1 MNKKI
6 IQNLDVGWKFLDNDV
21 KDWFDATVPGC
32 VHLDLFD
39 NSLIQDPFYGTNEK
53 DLQWIS
59 DKDWSYKL
67 TFKPELGLL
76 GQKKILLKFHGLD
89 TYTEIFLNKKK
100 ILETDN
106 MFHPWTVDVKDILEA
121 GENELLVHFLSP
133 INKILPILQSSS
145 YILPADNDQ
154 IKNTSPYTRKAPY
167 HYGWDWGPSFATS
180 GIWKSVELTGLG
192 QWSLESAHIVQRKVS
207 NSKAELALEMVVESS
222 ADTDAELYIV
232 DEESNTNISKKMQLQ
247 HGKNQISEIII
258 IDHPDL
264 WWPIGHGDQNLYEFQ
279 IGLEIKDRKEKLTK
293 RIGIRDLRIEQK
305 KDKKGTGFTFVI
317 NGKPIFSKGAN
328 WIPADSFT
336 TRLKKQDYY
345 NLLKSAVQANMN
357 TLRVWGGGIYE
368 SDDFY
373 DLCDEMGILVWQDFM
388 FACSLYPGDEAFLNS
403 VKREARYQVDRLK
416 DHPSIVLWCGNNEIA
431 WAWHNWG
438 WKEKYPEKVYKEDYK
453 KLFHS
458 VLPAVCRELDPSRLY
473 WPSSPGDVET
483 LPERGQGYGS
493 GDNHFW
499 GVWHGGEDF
508 SAFEENIGRF
518 MSEYGMQSFPDLK
531 TVDLFCDRS
540 QQNLES
546 DIIKSHQKASLG
558 NGNVEKYVDMYFP
571 KPKDFRSFV
580 MVTQIMAGEAIKR
593 AVEAHRR
600 AMPYCMGSLY
610 WQLND
615 CWPVAS
621 WSSLDY
627 YGNWKALHYYAREFF
642 SPVLLSILEE
652 DNHVN
657 FFVVN
662 DGERIKEAELELK
675 LFRFDGELLTNKK
688 IEISIPANSCS
699 KLLRVATSELLELD
713 KPDTLLLRC
722 SVQADGKT
730 ISENDH
736 IFVRP
741 KDLSL
746 PNEDFT
752 FEYKYEDGKHII
764 YIEAISFL
772 YKVHIRCTNDHGN
785 FSKNFFEMVPGD
797 FVKIEYNPSDNF
809 MKNDKS
815 DSLNFKC
822 NSLYGLVDEYKET

>member
-1 MNKKI
+1 MSELLK
-6 IQNLDVGWKFLDNDV
+6 QNLNDGWVFQESGKLDWKN
-21 KDWFDATVPGC
+21 ATVPGC
-32 VHLDLFD
+32 VHLDLLAND
-39 NSLIQDPFYGTNEK
+39 LISEPFYGINER

-67 TFKPELGLL
+67 TFKPESGLL
-76 GQKKILLKFHGLD
+76 DREKIILKFNGLD
-89 TYTEIFLNKKK
+89 TYAEVLLNEKK

-106 MFHPWTVDVKDILEA
+106 MFHPWEADVKGLLKEGD
-121 GENELLVHFLSP
+121 NELLVHFFSP
-133 INKILPILQSSS
+133 INKILPILRSSD

-180 GIWKSVELTGLG
+180 GIWQSVELIGIG
-192 QWSLESAHIVQRKVS
+192 NWFIDSAHIFQKEVS
-207 NSKAELALEMVVESS
+207 SNKAELALNLVVESS
-222 ADTDAELYIV
+222 IDADAELLLI
-232 DEESNTNISKKMQLQ
+232 EKKSNIKISKNLQL
-247 HGKNQISEIII
+247 KNGENQLSEAIT
-258 IDHPDL
+258 IDDPDL

-279 IGLEIKDRKEKLTK
+279 IALETKEWKEELTK
-293 RIGIRDLRIEQK
+293 RIGIRDFKVEQK
-305 KDKKGTGFTFVI
+305 KDEQGTGFTFVI
-317 NGKPIFSKGAN
+317 NGKSIFSKGAN

-336 TRLKKQDYY
+336 TRLKKQDYEK
-345 NLLKSAVQANMN
+345 LLKSALQANMN

-388 FACSLYPGDEAFLNS
+388 FACSLYPGDDTFLNS
-403 VKREARYQVDRLK
+403 VEREARYQVDRLK
-416 DHPSIVLWCGNNEIA
+416 HHPSIILWCGNNEIA

-438 WKEKYPEKVYKEDYK
+438 WKEKYPEEVYQDDYR
-453 KLFHS
+453 KLFHG
-458 VLPAVCRELDPSRLY
+458 VLPKICQELDPYRYY
-473 WPSSPGDVET
+473 WPSSPGDSDT
-483 LPERGQGYGS
+483 LPETGQGYGS

-499 GVWHGGEDF
+499 DVWHGGKDF
-508 SAFEENIGRF
+508 SAFEDNIGRF

-571 KPKDFRSFV
+571 KSKNFKSFV
-580 MVTQIMAGEAIKR
+580 IITQIMAGEAIKR

-642 SPVLLSILEE
+642 APVLISVLEK
-652 DNHVN
+652 DDHIT

-662 DGERIKEAELELK
+662 DGEGIKHAELEMK
-675 LFRFDGELLTNKK
+675 LIRFDGELLSTKK
-688 IEISIPANSCS
+688 IDIAIQANSS
-699 KLLRVATSELLELD
+699 SQVYSLATSGLLEGADPGSVLLRSAIGLD
-713 KPDTLLLRC
+713 
-722 SVQADGKT
+722 GET
-730 ISENDH
+730 ISGNDH
-736 IFVRP
+736 TFVRP
-741 KDLSL
+741 KELVLPDQDLS
-746 PNEDFT
+746 
-752 FEYKYEDGKHII
+752 FEYKKENDKHII
-764 YIEAISFL
+764 YIEASSFL
-772 YKVHIRCTNDHGN
+772 YKMHIRCTNDSGI
-785 FSKNFFEMVPGD
+785 FSRNFFNMVPGD
-797 FVKIEYNPSDNF
+797 FVKIEYHPSDDF
-809 MKNDKS
+809 MKNDKTE
-815 DSLNFKC
+815 SLNFKC
-822 NSLYGLVDEYKET
+822 DSLFGLVN